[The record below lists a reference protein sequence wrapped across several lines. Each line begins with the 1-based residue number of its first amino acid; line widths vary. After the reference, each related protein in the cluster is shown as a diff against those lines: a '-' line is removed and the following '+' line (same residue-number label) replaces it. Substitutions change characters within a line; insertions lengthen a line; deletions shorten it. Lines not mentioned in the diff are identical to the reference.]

1 MHHVEIPHRPVG
13 AAKPVW
19 AETDFGKSLPETRCT
34 ILIAEHETPNLT
46 YLNMLLKNHHFRILH
61 ARNGEEAVGSVK
73 NEPVDLVLMDVRMP
87 LMNGFEA
94 TREIRRIRPNLSIIG
109 QSALVLPGNVAEG
122 LECGMTEYLE
132 KPIKAAQLLS
142 VVEKYL
148 SASDS

>member
-1 MHHVEIPHRPVG
+1 
-13 AAKPVW
+13 
-19 AETDFGKSLPETRCT
+19 
-34 ILIAEHETPNLT
+34 
-46 YLNMLLKNHHFRILH
+46 MLLKNHHFRILH

-148 SASDS
+148 SASDG